1 MVLLVLILDQLINA
15 DSALPKLP
23 KHLKLSKLPIL
34 ALITGAEVAK
44 RVTRV
49 LQPFMTL
56 LDLYDPLM
64 G

>member
-1 MVLLVLILDQLINA
+1 MNLGSGCALQIIVGSV
-15 DSALPKLP
+15 LPKLP
-23 KHLKLSKLPIL
+23 NLLKLSKLPIL